1 MLSEIVQTLAVVAAI
16 VITLIA
22 VWLTLWSSGR

>member
-1 MLSEIVQTLAVVAAI
+1 MSEIVQTVAVVAAI

-22 VWLTLWSSGR
+22 VWLMLWSSGR